1 MYLVIDGMKL
11 KHALIK
17 GGEIMHEEIIAANEA
32 AWSTLSKDHYE
43 HFRKL
48 LKDENFTLN
57 PLVIEGLGSVVGKRI
72 LHLQCNT
79 GADSIL
85 LARMGATVTGVDL
98 SHENIHYATLLAQDS
113 GIDSV
118 QFIQSDVLKLREVHE
133 GAYDIVL
140 TSDGAIGWL
149 PDLKIWGQVIAHFL
163 KPDGIFFLHD
173 SHPFMMIFD
182 EEELTKGNLSPS
194 YPYFDTAPER
204 DTTIGGYASKPKIAE
219 NYFFGH
225 TLSTILQGLI
235 QAGLYLTDFREYDRC
250 VPGMGGSRL
259 DERGLCYYP
268 ELEGK
273 LPLVMSLTAKKLP

>member
-1 MYLVIDGMKL
+1 
-11 KHALIK
+11 
-17 GGEIMHEEIIAANEA
+17 MHEEIIAANQA

-43 HFRKL
+43 HFSKF

-57 PLVIEGLGSVVGKRI
+57 PLVIEGLGSVKGKRI

-85 LARMGATVTGVDL
+85 LARMGAKVTGVDL
-98 SHENIHYATLLAQDS
+98 SPENIHCAKLLAEDFVM
-113 GIDSV
+113 DEV
-118 QFIQSDVLKLREVHE
+118 QFIESDVLKLPEVHK

-149 PDLKIWGQVIAHFL
+149 PDLKKWGQVIAHFL

-173 SHPFMMIFD
+173 SHPFMIIFD
-182 EEELTKGNLSPS
+182 KEELVKGNLSPEH
-194 YPYFDTAPER
+194 PYFDTEPEY

-225 TLSTILQGLI
+225 TLSAILQGLI

-259 DERGLCYYP
+259 DERSFSYYP

>member
-1 MYLVIDGMKL
+1 
-11 KHALIK
+11 
-17 GGEIMHEEIIAANEA
+17 MHEEIIAANQA
-32 AWSTLSKDHYE
+32 AWDTLSKEHYE
-43 HFRKL
+43 HFKKL
-48 LKDENFTLN
+48 LQEENFTLN
-57 PLVIEGLGSVVGKRI
+57 PLVAEGLGSVKGKRI

-85 LARMGATVTGVDL
+85 LARMGAKVTGVDF
-98 SHENIHYATLLAQDS
+98 SPENIHYATQLAKDS
-113 GIDSV
+113 GTDEV
-118 QFIQSDVLKLREVHE
+118 EFLEADVLKLPEVHE
-133 GAYDIVL
+133 GTYDIVL

-149 PDLKIWGQVIAHFL
+149 PDLRKWGQVIAHFL
-163 KPDGIFFLHD
+163 KPEGFFFLHD

-182 EEELTKGNLSPS
+182 EEDLTKGMLSPK
-194 YPYFDTAPER
+194 YPYFDTEPEY
-204 DTTIGGYASKPKIAE
+204 DTTIGGYASEPKTAE

-250 VPGMGGSRL
+250 VPGMGGSKV

-273 LPLVMSLTAKKLP
+273 LPLVMSLRAKKLPDSR